1 MELVGDYV
9 MMFIEKGGLFAPLL
23 FISFHLLRPLL
34 FLPVIFICISGGILF
49 GAVAGT
55 LYSLVGIT
63 LSSVIFYGIIR
74 WLPNTSH
81 KLVNIK
87 QKLIGKQAQITTPQI
102 TLLRLIPFIHFHL
115 LSFCLIEV
123 STGFKDYTKSS
134 LLSSIP
140 FALIYT
146 SIGQWLS
153 DLSPL
158 LLLIFLG
165 ALLPF
170 IYLLRKKEMYIK
182 WHDFFQKKS
191 TCMQAERKYS

>member
-1 MELVGDYV
+1 MELVGGYV

-63 LSSVIFYGIIR
+63 LSSIIFYGLIR
-74 WLPNTSH
+74 WMPNTSH

-87 QKLIGKQAQITTPQI
+87 QKLVGGQAQITTPQI

-123 STGFKDYTKSS
+123 SNGFKEYTKSS
-134 LLSSIP
+134 LLSTIP

-158 LLLIFLG
+158 LLFVLFI

-182 WHDFFQKKS
+182 WHDFFQKKP
-191 TCMQAERKYS
+191 TRMQAERKYS